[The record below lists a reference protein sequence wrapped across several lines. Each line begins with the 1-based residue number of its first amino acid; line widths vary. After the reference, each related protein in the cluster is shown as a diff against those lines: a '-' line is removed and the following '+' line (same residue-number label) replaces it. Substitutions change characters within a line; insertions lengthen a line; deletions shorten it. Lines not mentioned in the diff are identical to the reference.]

1 MTYNALCIE
10 DDALFRKN
18 VLSIQKHNFKSKRIN
33 KVDNMRQN
41 KSGKNNSVRYP
52 ELPTYNF
59 AGTPKEIVNSLRNV
73 EANIR
78 WPKKY
83 DQPGKAKNRTTWCD
97 FHDDHGHTTE
107 DCISLRMKVVY
118 HKPKGYLQNV
128 LPGEPTSNDRL
139 PSPIHTKVLLRSW
152 ASTEQ
157 KSIAKLESSTAVS
170 AAMVREE
177 DKQQRPIYYVSKS
190 LLDAKTRYA
199 SMEKLLLGLI
209 TVAKKL
215 RHYFE
220 SHHTIVVTNYPLKT
234 VLRKP
239 ELTGHLAKW
248 NIYLSGFDIEFK
260 PKTAIKSQ
268 VLADFVAEFSPR
280 MEPTT
285 CDEIVMISDNKP
297 WILYVDGSS
306 NVRGSGLGVV
316 LKSSQGG
323 NMAYSI
329 RYDAKY
335 EALIAG
341 LDIAYK
347 LGARHL
353 NARSDSLLIVN
364 QVNGDF
370 QAKDSK
376 MMSYLKIVKD
386 RVARFDHF
394 AIEQIPR
401 DLNTQAD
408 ALANLGS
415 AFNEPTVE
423 SIPIIHFMTSTN
435 KTKEEVPMNED
446 IYNWSL
452 DIWNYL
458 KHKQLLEDKKE
469 ARKTKSKASR
479 STLSSTSGL
488 LLRCITSK
496 TQMNRVHQEMHD
508 GKCEYHSGGRSL
520 TNWITTR
527 LLLAHIT

>member
-18 VLSIQKHNFKSKRIN
+18 VLSIQKHDFESKRIN

-41 KSGKNNSVRYP
+41 KSGKNNSVRYL

-107 DCISLRMKVVY
+107 DCITLCMKV
-118 HKPKGYLQNV
+118 NV

-139 PSPIHTKVLLRSW
+139 PSPIHTKILLRSW

-157 KSIAKLESSTAVS
+157 KS
-170 AAMVREE
+170 
-177 DKQQRPIYYVSKS
+177 KS
-190 LLDAKTRYA
+190 LLDVKTRYA
-199 SMEKLLLGLI
+199 SMEKLLLGLV

-239 ELTGHLAKW
+239 ELTGRLAKW

-268 VLADFVAEFSPR
+268 VLADFVAEFSPG

-297 WILYVDGSS
+297 WILFECTRIRIRCCLKIIT
-306 NVRGSGLGVV
+306 RGKYGV
-316 LKSSQGG
+316 LHT
-323 NMAYSI
+323 I
-329 RYDAKY
+329 RCEFKATNNEAEY

-415 AFNEPTVE
+415 AFNEPTLE
-423 SIPIIHFMTSTN
+423 SIPVIHLMTPTN

-469 ARKTKSKASR
+469 A
-479 STLSSTSGL
+479 
-488 LLRCITSK
+488 
-496 TQMNRVHQEMHD
+496 
-508 GKCEYHSGGRSL
+508 
-520 TNWITTR
+520 
-527 LLLAHIT
+527 

>member
-1 MTYNALCIE
+1 MTYDALCIE
-10 DDALFRKN
+10 DDGLFRKN
-18 VLSIQKHNFKSKRIN
+18 VLSIQKHDFKSKRIN

-41 KSGKNNSVRYP
+41 KSSKNNSVRYP

-107 DCISLRMKVVY
+107 DCISLRMK
-118 HKPKGYLQNV
+118 
-128 LPGEPTSNDRL
+128 
-139 PSPIHTKVLLRSW
+139 
-152 ASTEQ
+152 
-157 KSIAKLESSTAVS
+157 
-170 AAMVREE
+170 
-177 DKQQRPIYYVSKS
+177 
-190 LLDAKTRYA
+190 
-199 SMEKLLLGLI
+199 
-209 TVAKKL
+209 
-215 RHYFE
+215 
-220 SHHTIVVTNYPLKT
+220 T

-239 ELTGHLAKW
+239 ELTGRLAKW
-248 NIYLSGFDIEFK
+248 SIYLNGFDIEFK

-268 VLADFVAEFSPR
+268 VLADFVAEFSPEL
-280 MEPTT
+280 EPTT

-306 NVRGSGLGVV
+306 NTT
-316 LKSSQGG
+316 
-323 NMAYSI
+323 NNEAE
-329 RYDAKY
+329 Y

-341 LDIAYK
+341 LDITYK

-376 MMSYLKIVKD
+376 MMSYLKVVKE

-394 AIEQIPR
+394 AIEQIPI

-415 AFNEPTVE
+415 AFNEPTLE
-423 SIPIIHFMTSTN
+423 SIPIIHLMTPTN
-435 KTKEEVPMNED
+435 KTKEEVLMNED

-469 ARKTKSKASR
+469 A
-479 STLSSTSGL
+479 
-488 LLRCITSK
+488 
-496 TQMNRVHQEMHD
+496 
-508 GKCEYHSGGRSL
+508 
-520 TNWITTR
+520 
-527 LLLAHIT
+527 

>member
-1 MTYNALCIE
+1 MTYDALCIE

-18 VLSIQKHNFKSKRIN
+18 VLSIQKHDFKSKRIN

-73 EANIR
+73 EAKIR

-83 DQPGKAKNRTTWCD
+83 DQPGKAKNRTTWFD
-97 FHDDHGHTTE
+97 FHDDHGHTT
-107 DCISLRMKVVY
+107 DNCISLRMKVDSTDDHEQV
-118 HKPKGYLQNV
+118 LQ
-128 LPGEPTSNDRL
+128 
-139 PSPIHTKVLLRSW
+139 
-152 ASTEQ
+152 
-157 KSIAKLESSTAVS
+157 KLESSTAVS

-190 LLDAKTRYA
+190 LLDARTRYA
-199 SMEKLLLGLI
+199 SMEKLLLGLVI
-209 TVAKKL
+209 VAKKL

-220 SHHTIVVTNYPLKT
+220 SHHTIVITNYPLKT

-239 ELTGHLAKW
+239 ELTGRLTKW

-268 VLADFVAEFSPR
+268 ALADFVAEFSPGL
-280 MEPTT
+280 EPTT
-285 CDEIVMISDNKP
+285 CDEVHNAT
-297 WILYVDGSS
+297 
-306 NVRGSGLGVV
+306 N
-316 LKSSQGG
+316 
-323 NMAYSI
+323 NEAE
-329 RYDAKY
+329 Y

-376 MMSYLKIVKD
+376 MMSYLKIVKN
-386 RVARFDHF
+386 R
-394 AIEQIPR
+394 
-401 DLNTQAD
+401 AD
-408 ALANLGS
+408 ALTNLGS
-415 AFNEPTVE
+415 AFNEPTLE
-423 SIPIIHFMTSTN
+423 SIPSIHLMTPTN
-435 KTKEEVPMNED
+435 KTKKKVPMNEE

-458 KHKQLLEDKKE
+458 EHKQLLEDKKL
-469 ARKTKSKASR
+469 KKQNLK
-479 STLSSTSGL
+479 L
-488 LLRCITSK
+488 
-496 TQMNRVHQEMHD
+496 
-508 GKCEYHSGGRSL
+508 HSIRSL
-520 TNWITTR
+520 KINSIIHVWTSPTMHNE
-527 LLLAHIT
+527 

>member
-18 VLSIQKHNFKSKRIN
+18 VLSIQKHDFESKRIN

-83 DQPGKAKNRTTWCD
+83 DQPGKAK
-97 FHDDHGHTTE
+97 
-107 DCISLRMKVVY
+107 
-118 HKPKGYLQNV
+118 KPN
-128 LPGEPTSNDRL
+128 
-139 PSPIHTKVLLRSW
+139 H
-152 ASTEQ
+152 
-157 KSIAKLESSTAVS
+157 
-170 AAMVREE
+170 MVRTNIQRSTTITHTYE
-177 DKQQRPIYYVSKS
+177 DTLKIMGIDR
-190 LLDAKTRYA
+190 AK
-199 SMEKLLLGLI
+199 I
-209 TVAKKL
+209 
-215 RHYFE
+215 
-220 SHHTIVVTNYPLKT
+220 T

-239 ELTGHLAKW
+239 ELTGRLAKW

-268 VLADFVAEFSPR
+268 
-280 MEPTT
+280 TT
-285 CDEIVMISDNKP
+285 NP
-297 WILYVDGSS
+297 GYSS

-323 NMAYSI
+323 NMVYSI
-329 RYDAKY
+329 RIRCEFKATNNEAEY

-415 AFNEPTVE
+415 AFNEPTLE
-423 SIPIIHFMTSTN
+423 SIPIIHLMTPTN

-469 ARKTKSKASR
+469 A
-479 STLSSTSGL
+479 
-488 LLRCITSK
+488 
-496 TQMNRVHQEMHD
+496 
-508 GKCEYHSGGRSL
+508 
-520 TNWITTR
+520 
-527 LLLAHIT
+527 